1 MSGIPFFVL
10 VLVGAFVGFRMA
22 GVVGLVLSVL
32 VAIVMNPSFGKKL
45 NRNKTINKIRRHS
58 LSPADRTFFETTFAM
73 FAKLA
78 RVDGNV
84 NRSEIQALEKIM
96 KQVFSLGT
104 VGRGIAISVFNEAR
118 HDTTDFRQHAF
129 AFNKLYEK
137 RPVVLGAMLESM
149 FVVSVAD
156 GSLHESEE
164 QLLQSAASIFEIEE
178 RVYFSLHRRYV
189 SGAESSNQ
197 RKPETVSHTG
207 AFMEACNRLGCKESD
222 SVEDIKTKYRK
233 LVQEHHPD
241 KLAGKGLPEGF
252 ENFANERFR
261 EIQEA
266 FEVIKDEKGFS

>member
-22 GVVGLVLSVL
+22 GIIGLVLSVL

-45 NRNKTINKIRRHS
+45 NRNKTINKIRKHS

-78 RVDGNV
+78 RIDGNV

-118 HDTTDFRQHAF
+118 HDPTDFKQHAS
-129 AFNKLYEK
+129 AFNRLYEK

-156 GSLHESEE
+156 GTLHESEE
-164 QLLQSAASIFEIEE
+164 RLLKSAASIFDIEE
-178 RVYFSLHRRYV
+178 RVYSSLHRRYV
-189 SGAESSNQ
+189 SGPGSANQ
-197 RKPETVSHTG
+197 RKQGTASHTS
-207 AFMEACNRLGCKESD
+207 AFMEACQRLGCKESD
-222 SVEDIKTKYRK
+222 SIEAIKAKYRQ

-266 FEVIKDEKGFS
+266 FEVIKEEKGFR